1 MKWLKQLEEFF
12 RDKVW
17 GIRLETKSGRQ
28 RLWLRLLRILA
39 LAFRGF
45 KEDKISLRA
54 SALTVY
60 SLLAV
65 VPVVA
70 MAFGIAK
77 GFGLQKYLEQ
87 LKTQLETRFLV
98 NVESQQEIIDR
109 IFEFADSF
117 LASARGGII
126 AGFGLLILLWSVLKV
141 FSNIESSFNA
151 IWHIRKSRSW
161 FRKFSDYFSLML
173 IGPIIAILS
182 SSATVYISTQIE
194 QITAEVELLG
204 TLSPVITF
212 LVKLIPYVLIWF
224 LFTFLYMFMPNTKV
238 QFRSA
243 IIGGIV
249 AGTLFVVTQW
259 AYIHF
264 QVGVSRYNAIY
275 GSFAALPLF
284 IIWLQISWLI
294 VLLGAEI
301 SFSEQNLKQYE
312 FVSDVENISLYAKK
326 ILALIITHL
335 LVKNFMH
342 AEKPFTAEQISQT
355 LKIPIRLVRII
366 LYELVESRILSEIIS
381 PNTKER
387 AYQPG
392 QDINNLSVAY
402 VIKSIE
408 HLGKDKILS
417 LREKEQDQIK
427 SIVDSQ
433 WDKMEKT
440 DGSTLL
446 KSI

>member
-1 MKWLKQLEEFF
+1 MNRLKQLEVFF
-12 RDKVW
+12 KDQLW
-17 GIRLETKSGRQ
+17 GISIESKSGRQ
-28 RLWLRLLRILA
+28 RFWLRLLRILA

-54 SALTVY
+54 SALTIY
-60 SLLAV
+60 TLLAI

-77 GFGLQKYLEQ
+77 GFGLHNYLEQ
-87 LKTQLETRFLV
+87 LKTQLEAQFLA
-98 NVESQQEIIDR
+98 NVEGQQEIIDR

-117 LASARGGII
+117 LANVKGGII

-182 SSATVYISTQIE
+182 SSAIVYIATRIE
-194 QITAEVELLG
+194 AITAEIELLG
-204 TLSPVITF
+204 AISPVITF

-238 QFRSA
+238 NFRSA
-243 IIGGIV
+243 LIAGIV
-249 AGTLFVVTQW
+249 AGTAFVFLQW

-275 GSFAALPLF
+275 GSFAAIPLF

-294 VLLGAEI
+294 VLFGAEI

-312 FVSDVENISLYAKK
+312 FVTEVENISLYAKK
-326 ILALIITHL
+326 ILALTITHL
-335 LVKNFMH
+335 LIKNFM
-342 AEKPFTAEQISQT
+342 AAKKPFTAEKISQS

-366 LYELVESRILSEIIS
+366 LYELVECRILSEIIS
-381 PNTKER
+381 PETKER
-387 AYQPG
+387 AYQPA
-392 QDINNLSVAY
+392 QDINNLSVAS
-402 VIKSIE
+402 VLESLE
-408 HLGKDKILS
+408 HLGKDRILS
-417 LREKEQDQIK
+417 LQQKEQEQIK
-427 SIVDSQ
+427 NVVDNN
-433 WDKMEKT
+433 WRNMEKT

-446 KSI
+446 KNI